1 MQWIVTYVRIRSYLI
16 SVLRYKFF
24 ILDTCYP
31 DIIYVSQNV
40 SIPGYFPK
48 SKGVREQ
55 QRLGK
60 TITMFRPCII
70 FLSRS
75 VLRTAIILAFY
86 GRGSIGL
93 VLVNHYKC
101 IFVHHILKVILLK
114 ARRDTLCLNSH
125 REHWL
130 LYRPQAFL
138 CPTLI
143 VHFISRIKQRPA
155 SWKTI

>member
-1 MQWIVTYVRIRSYLI
+1 VHVRSNLK
-16 SVLRYKFF
+16 SVLRYKFL

-40 SIPGYFPK
+40 SIPGYIPK

-55 QRLGK
+55 QRLEN
-60 TITMFRPCII
+60 TLTMFHPCII
-70 FLSRS
+70 LLSRS
-75 VLRTAIILAFY
+75 VLRTAIILTSY
-86 GRGSIGL
+86 DRGSIGL

-130 LYRPQAFL
+130 LYQPQTFL